1 MRFFMFSNILKF
13 LKSLNSNSHPGEIAH
28 AICIGLIL
36 GFLPKDNA
44 FWYILMVFFLF
55 IRINKGSLLLFT
67 LIFGLLA
74 HNFDNHFHE
83 LGYYVLTLPS
93 LTPIFTSLLD
103 IPFVAFTKFNNT
115 IVMGSF
121 CTSVACY
128 IPVYGISRIFIKY
141 WRAFLAPA
149 VRKTKLIT
157 FLSKL
162 PIIQKIG
169 EMV

>member
-1 MRFFMFSNILKF
+1 MFSYFIKF

-28 AICIGLIL
+28 AVCIGLIL

-44 FWYILMVFFLF
+44 FWYVLTVFFLF
-55 IRINKGSLLLFT
+55 VRINKASMLLFT

-74 HNFDNHFHE
+74 HNFDATFDQ
-83 LGYYVLTLPS
+83 LGFYVLNLPS
-93 LTPIFTSLLD
+93 LVPVFSALLD
-103 IPFVAFTKFNNT
+103 IPFVGFTKFNNT

-121 CTSVACY
+121 LVSLMAY
-128 IPVYGISRIFIKY
+128 IPVYIIARIFIKY

-149 VRKTKLIT
+149 VRKTKLVT

-162 PIIQKIG
+162 PLIKKIG
-169 EMV
+169 DMV

>member
-1 MRFFMFSNILKF
+1 MFSYILKF
-13 LKSLNSNSHPGEIAH
+13 LKSLSSNSHPGEIAH
-28 AICIGLIL
+28 AVCIGLIL

-55 IRINKGSLLLFT
+55 IRINQGSLLLFT
-67 LIFGLLA
+67 LIFGLIA
-74 HNFDNHFHE
+74 HNFDPKFHE
-83 LGYYVLTLPS
+83 LGYYILTLPA
-93 LTPIFTSLLD
+93 LTPTFSALLD

-115 IVMGSF
+115 IVMGSLAA
-121 CTSVACY
+121 SLMCY
-128 IPVYGISRIFIKY
+128 IPLYGISRIFIKY